1 MHFRHTH
8 KQTHMLTDTHM
19 HKYKSRYTD
28 VYSYSYGHK
37 QTDTHTDIHTHTHA
51 NTGEKTRRSLLCLM
65 GNWFWKKKNRKS
77 CYNTKTHTHTDTVYA
92 HAHTHTGRQ
101 THTNTGGGTRRKG
114 GKRSPKTQSSSHN
127 TETEWHQPLLSS
139 PYAANTKGSLEQKS
153 NQSSLGGFAPQQ
165 CSATLVTLLVTKK

>member
-1 MHFRHTH
+1 MCTATPMDTN
-8 KQTHMLTDTHM
+8 KQ
-19 HKYKSRYTD
+19 
-28 VYSYSYGHK
+28 
-37 QTDTHTDIHTHTHA
+37 THTDIHTHTHA